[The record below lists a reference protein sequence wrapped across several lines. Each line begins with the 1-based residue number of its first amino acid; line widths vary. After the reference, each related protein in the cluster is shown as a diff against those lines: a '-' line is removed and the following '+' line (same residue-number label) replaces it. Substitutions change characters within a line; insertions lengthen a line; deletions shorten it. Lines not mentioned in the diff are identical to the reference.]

1 MPWYKSGLVSVVL
14 NSNAVIGT
22 GTAFIA
28 NSRVGDAFRG
38 PDGAWYEVTNIAS
51 DTAMSISPNYQG
63 VTNAAG
69 TYALAPMQG
78 YVKDSAD
85 ALRALVN
92 QYGAKMAA
100 LGTTGNYDVLPVT
113 KGGTG
118 GTDSGTA
125 LTGLGFSDFSKTLI
139 YDANAA
145 DARATLVAAK
155 SGQNADIT
163 ELSGLTKPITTTQG
177 GVDPG
182 YIQGLIPAWV
192 TATEISITAG
202 SAYIPSLG
210 RCITAQSVSLPG
222 LSVAG
227 NSWYYLYLYDNA
239 GVPTYE
245 LSTTAPAAPYSGTAR
260 TKAGVNSRRFICAL
274 RTGNS
279 ALRPF
284 LWAADYV
291 NYMDSA
297 TLYLILSASTQVGP
311 ISVSAAAAM
320 PPTTRRALMQ
330 VYSAVGNTFNMGIAF
345 DTMLLSVQAA
355 TRVLAPV
362 ISLADQVFVYGHVG
376 AVTGG
381 TSLDVRGYGSER

>member
-63 VTNAAG
+63 ATNAAG

-85 ALRALVN
+85 TLRSLVN
-92 QYGAKMAA
+92 LYGAKMAA
-100 LGTTGNYDVLPVT
+100 LGTTGNYDILPAN

-118 GTDSGTA
+118 I
-125 LTGLGFSDFSKTLI
+125 SDLSAFVQTLLN
-139 YDANAA
+139 DA
-145 DARATLVAAK
+145 DAAAGRATLVAAK
-155 SGQNADIT
+155 SGVNSDIT

-182 YIQGLIPAWV
+182 YIQGLIPVWV

-222 LSVAG
+222 LSVTG

-260 TKAGVNSRRFICAL
+260 TKIGVNSRRFISAL

-284 LWAADYV
+284 LWAVDYV
-291 NYMDSA
+291 NYIDTNA
-297 TLYLILSASTQVGP
+297 LYPILSNGTATGATVVSG
-311 ISVSAAAAM
+311 VSAI
-320 PPTTRRALMQ
+320 PPTTRRSLMQ
-330 VYSAVGNTFNMGIAF
+330 VYSATGNSLNIGTAF
-345 DTMLLSVQAA
+345 DTMLLSVTSN
-355 TRVLAPV
+355 TRVLAPIV
-362 ISLADQVFVYGHVG
+362 CTVDQVFVYSHVG

-381 TSLDVRGYGSER
+381 TILDIRGYGSER